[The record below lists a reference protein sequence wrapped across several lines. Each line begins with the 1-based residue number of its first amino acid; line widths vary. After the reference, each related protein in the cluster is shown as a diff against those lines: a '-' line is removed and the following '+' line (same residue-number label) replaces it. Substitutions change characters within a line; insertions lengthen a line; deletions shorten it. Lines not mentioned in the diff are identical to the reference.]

1 MPPPARRP
9 DPQTDYEDPVDRL
22 YRRRAPRKREKAEK
36 SDAPEKVPS
45 STAAVSFYFGLVGLI
60 PCVGA
65 VFAPLAVILGFIG
78 LAQTS
83 QPNVSGKGKAKS
95 GVYFGFIGIVISY
108 VIPAIFYVFVL
119 LRGRYF

>member
-36 SDAPEKVPS
+36 SEPEKVPS
-45 STAAVSFYFGLVGLI
+45 TTASVSYYFGMVGLI
-60 PCVGA
+60 PFVGV

-78 LAQTS
+78 LAHTR
-83 QPNVSGKGKAKS
+83 QPNVSGKGKARS
-95 GVYFGFIGIVISY
+95 GVWFGFIGIVINY
-108 VIPAIFYVFVL
+108 FIPALFWVWAF
-119 LRGRYF
+119 LRSRGL